1 MYIGRFAPTPSGP
14 LHLGSF
20 ITALAS
26 YLDAKH
32 NDGEWKIRIDDID
45 TPRIKKGSE
54 KLILNSLEAFGLH
67 WDGLV
72 MRQSDNIKIYELV
85 TQKLKEL
92 NLTYYCECS
101 RKDILLNNPTK
112 SDFSIYN
119 NACSL
124 KKLST
129 SKGHSIRLKTNSKKI
144 IFKDTIQGT
153 KSINLELLMGDFIV
167 KRSDNIFSYQLTTA
181 IDDDLQSITNIVR
194 GADLIKSTPQQIY
207 IRALLKLKAIKY
219 SHIPIV
225 LVGGQKLSKSM
236 GDTLEMK
243 NPSEVLIK
251 SLKFLNQE
259 ISKALEQASPKEII
273 QWAVKNWDRKK
284 IEKKTAIELSYI

>member
-72 MRQSDNIKIYELV
+72 MHQSDNIKIYELV

-92 NLTYYCECS
+92 DLTYYCECS
-101 RKDILLNNPTK
+101 RKEILLNNPTK
-112 SDFSIYN
+112 SGYSIYN

-124 KKLST
+124 KKIT
-129 SKGHSIRLKTNSKKI
+129 ARKGNSIRLKTNSKNI
-144 IFKDTIQGT
+144 NFKDTIQGT
-153 KSINLELLMGDFIV
+153 KSINLKLLMGDFIV
-167 KRSDNIFSYQLTTA
+167 KRSDNVFSYQLTTA
-181 IDDDLQSITNIVR
+181 IDDDLQSVTNIVR
-194 GADLIKSTPQQIY
+194 GADLIESTPQQIY
-207 IRALLKLKAIKY
+207 IRSLLNLKPIKY
-219 SHIPIV
+219 SHIPIA
-225 LVGGQKLSKSM
+225 LIGGQKLSKSM
-236 GDTLEMK
+236 GDTLQMK
-243 NPSEVLIK
+243 NPTDVLIK
-251 SLKFLNQE
+251 SLKFLNQK
-259 ISKALEQASPKEII
+259 ISKAHEQASPIEII

-284 IEKKTAIELSYI
+284 IKKKTAIELNFI

>member
-32 NDGEWKIRIDDID
+32 HKGEWKIRIDDID

-54 KLILNSLEAFGLH
+54 KLILNSLEAFGLD

-72 MRQSDNIKIYELV
+72 MRQSDNIKIYESV

-101 RKDILLNNPTK
+101 RKDILLNTPTK
-112 SDFSIYN
+112 SSFLIYN

-129 SKGHSIRLKTNSKKI
+129 SKGNSIRLKTNSKNI
-144 IFKDTIQGT
+144 NFKDTIQGA
-153 KSINLELLMGDFIV
+153 KSINLELLIGDFIV
-167 KRSDNIFSYQLTTA
+167 KRSDNIFSYQLTTS

-207 IRALLKLKAIKY
+207 IRSLLKLKPIKY
-219 SHIPIV
+219 SHIPIA

-259 ISKALEQASPKEII
+259 ISKAHEQASAKEII
-273 QWAVKNWDRKK
+273 QWAIKNWDRKK
-284 IEKKTAIELSYI
+284 IEKKTGIELIYT